1 MPGMTK
7 EQLDK
12 YVESKIAPMLEEYV
26 GKAVA
31 DTVRE
36 TIGKAQAQSPIT
48 PPVPERLTM
57 DAQAEKI
64 QKRYDRGMPFG
75 KVVRA
80 MAYAK
85 MNGGGYD
92 QALNALKAWGDQD
105 LAEYLSMAK
114 EKAMAA
120 GEPTAGGFLVPDTFS
135 QDVIEVLRPMSVVR
149 QLNPTILPMPTGT
162 VRISKITAGA
172 SGSYIGENAN
182 ISKSQP
188 ATGQITL
195 TWKKLAALVPVSNDL
210 LRYSSPGADTIVRDD
225 VVRALAQR
233 ENQAFL
239 RDAGS
244 ASSPKG
250 LRYWAAS
257 ANVLAANGTVSL
269 ANVTTD
275 LGKLVLQLKN
285 NNIPMTRPAW
295 IMAPRSEHYLATVQD
310 GNGNFTYRQEI
321 LAGRLWGW
329 PTAITTEI
337 PTNLTDGGGSNES
350 EVYLVD
356 MADAVIGEAMRLIVD
371 SSSEAAY
378 HDGSAVVAAYSQ
390 DQTVI
395 RAIAEHDFAMRRE
408 ESVAVLNQVTWSA

>member
-1 MPGMTK
+1 MATKMTR
-7 EQLDK
+7 EQLNKHVEDVVAPLIEK
-12 YVESKIAPMLEEYV
+12 YVGEK
-26 GKAVA
+26 VA

-36 TIGKAQAQSPIT
+36 AIEKAATSQ
-48 PPVPERLTM
+48 PPVPSPESLAPVTNDQLT
-57 DAQAEKI
+57 
-64 QKRYDRGMPFG
+64 KRYGQGGAFG

-80 MAYAK
+80 MAFAK
-85 MNGGGYD
+85 MNGGGYES
-92 QALNALKAWGDQD
+92 ALSALKAWGEGD
-105 LAEYLSMAK
+105 LAEFMGAAK

-120 GEPTAGGFLVPDTFS
+120 GEPTAGGFLVPEQFS
-135 QDVIEVLRPMSVVR
+135 QDVIDILRPMSVVR
-149 QLNPTILPMPTGT
+149 RLNPAILPMPTGT
-162 VRISKITAGA
+162 VRIPKITSGA

-182 ISKSQP
+182 ITKTQVG
-188 ATGQITL
+188 TGQLTL
-195 TWKKLAALVPVSNDL
+195 TWKKLAALVPISNDL

-250 LRYWAAS
+250 LRHWALA
-257 ANVLAANGTVSL
+257 ANVIAANGTVNL
-269 ANVTTD
+269 QNVTTD
-275 LGKLVLQLKN
+275 LGQLVLKLKN

-295 IMAPRSEHYLATVQD
+295 IMSPRSEHYLATIQD

-329 PTAITTEI
+329 PVAVSTEV
-337 PTNLTDGGGSNES
+337 PVNLTDGGNTDES

-356 MADAVIGEAMRLIVD
+356 MADAVIGEASRLTVD

-378 HDGSAVVAAYSQ
+378 HDGSSVVAAFSQ

-408 ESVAVLNQVTWSA
+408 ESVAVLNQVRWSA